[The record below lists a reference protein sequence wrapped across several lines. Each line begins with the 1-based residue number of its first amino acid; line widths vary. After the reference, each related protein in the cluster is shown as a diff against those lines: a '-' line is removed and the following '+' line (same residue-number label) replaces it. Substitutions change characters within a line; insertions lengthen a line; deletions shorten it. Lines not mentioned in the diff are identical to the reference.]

1 MIYLACILVTGVGAT
16 AITDAWSILRK
27 VVFRVPPPDFGLVG
41 RWFAYMR
48 RGRFHH
54 ESIKAAPPVNGERYI
69 GWTMHYVIGIVF
81 AALLGAVDGNEWFE
95 HPTLLPAL
103 IVGAATVVAPFFL
116 MQPGMGAGVAASRTP
131 NPTSAR
137 IHSVVTHTIFG
148 TGLYIAGCAARFL
161 VI

>member
-16 AITDAWSILRK
+16 AITDVWSILRK

-41 RWFAYMR
+41 RWFAYMPQ
-48 RGRFHH
+48 GRFHH
-54 ESIKAAPPVNGERYI
+54 ESIRSSSAVNGERYI

-81 AALLGAVDGNEWFE
+81 AALLGAVDGSAWFE

-103 IVGAATVVAPFFL
+103 IIGATTVVAPFFL

-148 TGLYIAGCAARFL
+148 IGLYIAGCAARFL